1 MIKRIKEREYLF
13 KNPFGDVVVE
23 DVDFGVS
30 ENGRRSLSSTEIDR
44 LTRVAAAEF
53 VKLNYRRSIS
63 DPDFAI
69 PAKVVRAIM
78 VCLRVNQEE
87 FGNLLGCQK
96 SKVSKIL
103 RGDQKISK
111 SQALLAVERLCQE
124 LARPGAIRN
133 MLGDV
138 ESKVSDPDLK
148 KVQEIN
154 EARYS
159 RKGAA

>member
-1 MIKRIKEREYLF
+1 MIKRIKEHEYLF
-13 KNPFGDVVVE
+13 KNPFGDILVE
-23 DVDFGVS
+23 DVEVGVS
-30 ENGRRSLSSTEIDR
+30 QGGRLSLSAPEIDR
-44 LTRVAAAEF
+44 LTRMAAAAF

-63 DPDFAI
+63 DPDFALSST
-69 PAKVVRAIM
+69 VVRAIM

-87 FGNLLGCQK
+87 FGNLVGCQK

-103 RGDQKISK
+103 RGEQKISK

-133 MLGDV
+133 MLGDF

-154 EARYS
+154 EARYAT
-159 RKGAA
+159 KGAA